1 MVTNIVFLYVV
12 QTERTAK
19 DIDFIVNNPLL
30 SVRLTALEKLN
41 VNKAIKIDTKIS
53 SHEIQVQ
60 IY

>member
-19 DIDFIVNNPLL
+19 DIDFIVNNHLL
-30 SVRLTALEKLN
+30 FVRLTALEKQI

-53 SHEIQVQ
+53 SHELQVQ

>member
-19 DIDFIVNNPLL
+19 DIDFIVNDPLL
-30 SVRLTALEKLN
+30 SVRLTALEKLI

-53 SHEIQVQ
+53 SHEILVQ